1 MVQREVVDALA
12 GAFHTFSRC
21 FLADNLRV
29 AHRPNDANNGLPRR
43 IVPIAN
49 ALAQG
54 VLMGPILAGK
64 IFIDNGHRLAAVA
77 VLIGEDTSTEQA
89 NAHRL
94 EIARANAA
102 NVAVRPRIARRGY
115 APFNI
120 ERGRTSESTERQRH
134 RGSCG
139 EDSGGARKPLERA
152 AKKRNSFVRRI
163 VLALG
168 QA

>member
-1 MVQREVVDALA
+1 
-12 GAFHTFSRC
+12 RC

-94 EIARANAA
+94 EIARPNAA
-102 NVAVRPRIARRGY
+102 VIKPWG
-115 APFNI
+115 
-120 ERGRTSESTERQRH
+120 
-134 RGSCG
+134 
-139 EDSGGARKPLERA
+139 RKPMSTSLSFCKLFRNTPALASSSRA
-152 AKKRNSFVRRI
+152 RESSATTSPLRKRWRP
-163 VLALG
+163 ALPSPVPRPCFRFWCG
-168 QA
+168 SRKAICHAGAAPKMM

>member
-1 MVQREVVDALA
+1 L
-12 GAFHTFSRC
+12 
-21 FLADNLRV
+21 LADTLRV
-29 AHRPNDANNGLPRR
+29 SHRLNDAHNGLLRL

-54 VLMGPILAGK
+54 VVMGPILAGK

-134 RGSCG
+134 RGRCG
-139 EDSGGARKPLERA
+139 EDCAGATSPLELP
-152 AKKRNSFVRRI
+152 AKNRSSLARRS
-163 VLALG
+163 VLAPG
-168 QA
+168 